1 MAVQREEARRD
12 WERPLDVTGDLR
24 FSSRCWRCSKRA
36 ATAEATIEE
45 AAFLEVPVGVQ
56 LCSDCAC
63 EMPEGWKPDEE
74 TAEKIAKSRTVVVWQ
89 YGEEKFVPREK
100 DRVAALR
107 EQQYKY
113 DSEEY
118 GSWK

>member
-36 ATAEATIEE
+36 ATAPAT
-45 AAFLEVPVGVQ
+45 AAETVYLGVPPDVE

-63 EMPEGWKPDEE
+63 LVPEGYEPETEE
-74 TAEKIAKSRTVVVWQ
+74 LIGVADRRTVVDWE
-89 YGEEKFVPREK
+89 YDEEKFIPVGK
-100 DRVAALR
+100 DRTKSLKR
-107 EQQYKY
+107 QQSKW

-118 GSWK
+118 GCWK